1 MHRLV
6 LRVIAPFHSS
16 FSRSPVFTIDEL
28 MTSSIHDKPNPIY
41 MQMQLSLSS
50 INLQSTVSN
59 QFFLIRSHPLMLSK
73 SNMYIIE
80 VVLSSDTFSTF
91 SLVNSNIINISRP
104 LLPKRKTSDH
114 GLHKLVHSNSKMVC
128 SLIIHVYQLY
138 MYMNQLG
145 VSQSRICMRVSLYG
159 VVV

>member
-1 MHRLV
+1 MFV
-6 LRVIAPFHSS
+6 LLGIAQFNTSCSS
-16 FSRSPVFTIDEL
+16 SPHFTVDEL
-28 MTSSIHDKPNPIY
+28 LTSLIHNNKL
-41 MQMQLSLSS
+41 QSSLSS
-50 INLQSTVSN
+50 INLQSTVSH

-80 VVLSSDTFSTF
+80 VVLSSDTFSKF

-128 SLIIHVYQLY
+128 SLIIHVYQLRIWIIWLLVF
-138 MYMNQLG
+138 LG
-145 VSQSRICMRVSLYG
+145 FAWQSVYIFLLCEKDE
-159 VVV
+159 